1 MKIRDLLTNAQ
12 RILVLGHH
20 NADPDAIGSMY
31 AIQKA
36 IEKVNPVGHI
46 TLACD
51 DVSRLSNQV
60 LEAFSPDIQIKDEA
74 SGAFDLVVLLDTNSR
89 MQIGTQFHGYIQ
101 DPSKVLVIDHHEENP
116 EISKL
121 AATHMI
127 HTDRSSTCEIVTGLF
142 ESMNLEMD
150 KATANLL
157 LAGMMFDTRRFFYAD
172 KETLSTA
179 LKLLEFGA
187 EYEECVYSL
196 IIRPDRSERIARLKA
211 ASRTRIHMIS
221 RWIVTTSIVNAFE
234 ASSCRGL
241 LGLGADVA
249 IAAGKPAENVV
260 RFSARST
267 KEFFEETGINLGKDI
282 MEPLGE
288 IIGGKGGGHPNAAGA
303 NGEKNRTKGL
313 NKSVEFIRTAIA
325 KSEANH
331 YDS

>member
-1 MKIRDLLTNAQ
+1 MKIQDLLTSAQ
-12 RILVLGHH
+12 RALVLGHH

-31 AIQKA
+31 AFQSA
-36 IEKVNPVGHI
+36 IEKVNPNCNV

-60 LEAFSPDIQIKDEA
+60 LQTFSPDVQIKDEA
-74 SGAFDLVVLLDTNSR
+74 SGTFDLVVLLDTNSR
-89 MQIGTQFHGYIQ
+89 LQIGSQFQDYTK
-101 DPSKVLVIDHHEENP
+101 DPSKVLVIDHHEEDP

-121 AATHMI
+121 AATSII

-142 ESMNLEMD
+142 DSMNLDMD
-150 KATANLL
+150 KITANLL
-157 LAGMMFDTRRFFYAD
+157 LVGMMFDTRRFFYAD
-172 KETLSTA
+172 QETLSTA
-179 LKLLEFGA
+179 LKLLEYGA

-211 ASRTRIHMIS
+211 ASRTRIHTIS
-221 RWIVTTSIVNAFE
+221 KWIVTTSTVNAFE

-241 LGLGADVA
+241 IGLGADVA
-249 IAAGKPAENVV
+249 IIAGKPAENVV

-267 KEFFEETGINLGKDI
+267 KEFYEETKVNLGTDV

-303 NGEKNRTKGL
+303 NGVENRTKGL
-313 NKSVEFIRTAIA
+313 KKSVEFIRTAIA
-325 KSEANH
+325 KSESNRL
-331 YDS
+331 DS